1 MGSGNI
7 GKEKRALH
15 LKAIDEVTLQANGRE
30 VTVSGEDF
38 EKAGNGITGEEQ
50 EYKQRLEEL
59 LDAYQLEFDFGL
71 VFADAT
77 LKEAIKHVKAIT
89 KAGINLG
96 VPESSIKGALQT
108 MAIGTPI
115 IKAAINSMDA
125 ALQV

>member
-1 MGSGNI
+1 M
-7 GKEKRALH
+7 
-15 LKAIDEVTLQANGRE
+15 EVIKMT
-30 VTVSGEDF
+30 
-38 EKAGNGITGEEQ
+38 EEQ
-50 EYKQRLEEL
+50 EYKERLEEL
-59 LDAYQLEFDFGL
+59 LEVYQLEFDFNL

-96 VPESSIKGALQT
+96 VPEASIKGALQT

-125 ALQV
+125 ALQI